1 MKKPASLLIALILTA
16 IPACAEYYVY
26 EIPLTTLTMKI
37 TLPEDY
43 LVFLPEFLEDDQFI
57 SDAGELVPIPEDLFS
72 DETLAAYMMAY
83 TGEFDLYISESED
96 LFFGSQ
102 PIDGTSMKI
111 AGGILDFF
119 SRFTDVESPDA
130 METVEC
136 LNHTFMK
143 VAFDNT
149 ISYMTQVNHRAAIIT
164 VIPTTESGE
173 ISPSRQMILQN
184 ILDSVYICE

>member
-1 MKKPASLLIALILTA
+1 MKKLASLLVALLLTA
-16 IPACAEYYVY
+16 IPAGAEYYVY
-26 EIPLTTLTMKI
+26 EIPLTTLTMEI

-57 SDAGELVPIPEDLFS
+57 SDAAELVPILEELFS

-83 TGEFDLYISESED
+83 TNEFDLYISESEGV
-96 LFFGSQ
+96 FGFQ
-102 PIDGTSMKI
+102 QIDDTSMKI

-119 SRFTDVESPDA
+119 SKFTDVESPDA

-136 LNHTFMK
+136 ANHTFMK

-149 ISYMTQVNHRAAIIT
+149 ISYMTEVNHRAAIIT

-173 ISPSRQMILQN
+173 ISPSQQMILQN
-184 ILDSVYICE
+184 ILDSVHICE

>member
-1 MKKPASLLIALILTA
+1 MKKLASLLIALLLTA

-26 EIPLTTLTMKI
+26 EIPLTTLTMEI

-43 LVFLPEFLEDDQFI
+43 LVFIPEFLEDDQFI
-57 SDAGELVPIPEDLFS
+57 SDAGELVPILEDLFS

-83 TGEFDLYISESED
+83 TNEFDFYISESEGV
-96 LFFGSQ
+96 FGFQ
-102 PIDGTSMKI
+102 QIDDTSMKI

-119 SRFTDVESPDA
+119 SKFTDVESPDA

-136 LNHTFMK
+136 ANHTFMK
-143 VAFDNT
+143 VAYDNT
-149 ISYMTQVNHRAAIIT
+149 ISYMTQLNHRAAIIT

-173 ISPSRQMILQN
+173 ISPSQQMILQN
-184 ILDSVYICE
+184 ILDSVYIHE

>member
-1 MKKPASLLIALILTA
+1 MKKLASLLIALLLTA

-26 EIPLTTLTMKI
+26 EIPLTTLTMEI

-57 SDAGELVPIPEDLFS
+57 SDAAELVPILEDLFS

-83 TGEFDLYISESED
+83 TNEFDLYISESEGV
-96 LFFGSQ
+96 FGFQ
-102 PIDGTSMKI
+102 QIDDTSMKI

-119 SRFTDVESPDA
+119 SKFTDVESPDA

-136 LNHTFMK
+136 ANHTFMK

>member
-1 MKKPASLLIALILTA
+1 MKKLASLLVALLLTA

-26 EIPLTTLTMKI
+26 EIPLTTLTMEI

-43 LVFLPEFLEDDQFI
+43 LVFIPEFLEDDQFI
-57 SDAGELVPIPEDLFS
+57 SDAGELVPLLEDLFS

-83 TGEFDLYISESED
+83 TNEFDLYISESEGV
-96 LFFGSQ
+96 FGFQ
-102 PIDGTSMKI
+102 QIDDTSMKI

-119 SRFTDVESPDA
+119 SKFTDVESPDA

-136 LNHTFMK
+136 ANHTFMK

-149 ISYMTQVNHRAAIIT
+149 ISYMTQLNHRAAIIT

-173 ISPSRQMILQN
+173 ISPSQQMILQN
-184 ILDSVYICE
+184 ILDSVHIWE